1 MAPTSPSSDDPRLS
15 GIRRLLSAL
24 AVALLTG
31 AAVLATSPPVAAET
45 PTEVLA
51 ELVGDNTYVAADR
64 QGEFDETEFERL
76 VVDARALGVN
86 LVIIAPFEV
95 SPTTTAFARR
105 VREASGVGVVVVFG
119 PDGVFAVNVEEDLED
134 DATRAVNVAS
144 DVADPI
150 ERVETLITELTT
162 EPVRERP
169 AFFDRVLRWVITLLL
184 VLIGAAAVER
194 LVRQGKKARRRAK
207 LRETVS

>member
-1 MAPTSPSSDDPRLS
+1 VAPTSPSSDEPRLS
-15 GIRRLLSAL
+15 GIRRLFSAL
-24 AVALLTG
+24 AVVLFTG
-31 AAVLATSPPVAAET
+31 TAVLVTPPPVGAET

-184 VLIGAAAVER
+184 VLIGAAVVER